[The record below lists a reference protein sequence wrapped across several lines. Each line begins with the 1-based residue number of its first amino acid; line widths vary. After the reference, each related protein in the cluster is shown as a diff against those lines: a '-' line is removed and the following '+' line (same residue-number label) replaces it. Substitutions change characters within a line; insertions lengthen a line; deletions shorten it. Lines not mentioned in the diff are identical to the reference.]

1 MRWVTARV
9 RSISIFKVD
18 CGIPAAT
25 VRQACKQTPRCLDSR
40 SVTGAVL
47 TLPELPDQVARVRDI
62 RKIPVATHPL
72 PFPYNVD
79 TLIRC
84 ASPLSLP
91 HARPQRCTAFPGI
104 PSSSW
109 HLRIRDCLFI
119 GFCCETLPLAPRS
132 LKKGSPTL
140 PHWPELLRA
149 PLPSSLL
156 YVCLS
161 VSIPISLNVYNV
173 SIGLFLTVL
182 LCHPHFPGV
191 HYADQA
197 NLEPRSSCLCFLN
210 VAGIKGK
217 TPPCPPIT
225 FLIKFL
231 TQKDSLP

>member
-109 HLRIRDCLFI
+109 HLRIRDCLSVYRFLLWNFTPCSQI
-119 GFCCETLPLAPRS
+119 SKEGIPNSASLA
-132 LKKGSPTL
+132 
-140 PHWPELLRA
+140 WA
-149 PLPSSLL
+149 PQSS
-156 YVCLS
+156 S
-161 VSIPISLNVYNV
+161 
-173 SIGLFLTVL
+173 T
-182 LCHPHFPGV
+182 
-191 HYADQA
+191 
-197 NLEPRSSCLCFLN
+197 
-210 VAGIKGK
+210 K
-217 TPPCPPIT
+217 
-225 FLIKFL
+225 
-231 TQKDSLP
+231 